1 MNRYS
6 FISRDLIAGGST
18 VPLSHTDP
26 LDWDGNAEVQ
36 RMSLHQGSQLYNKL
50 CNPTNASLPSSTL
63 SPGSGIAE
71 YDATFTAPICRGSN
85 SSCDS
90 GALLLGR
97 ASEINSPNTIDRC
110 SDGQDKT
117 TTYTESV
124 SRIIVTSTYGVELR
138 GGGDVKIQAT
148 VISRSKQDRVD
159 FYYASNASAT
169 LWTFITRV
177 APRATNPP
185 SEIGVT
191 LPYTRFPDIT
201 YKLPKCISASGCK
214 QAVR

>member
-1 MNRYS
+1 MS
-6 FISRDLIAGGST
+6 HDPISGGSS
-18 VPLSHTDP
+18 VPLSHKDP

-50 CNPTNASLPSSTL
+50 CNPTNMSLPSSTL
-63 SPGSGIAE
+63 VPGSGIAG
-71 YDATFTAPICRGSN
+71 YDALFTAPVCQGSN

-97 ASEINSPNTIDRC
+97 ASENNSPNTIDGC

-117 TTYTESV
+117 NAYTEAV
-124 SRIIVTSTYGVELR
+124 SRIIVSSTNGADLR
-138 GGGDVKIQAT
+138 GGEVVKIQAT

-159 FYYASNASAT
+159 FYYASNATSPV
-169 LWTFITRV
+169 WTFITSV
-177 APRATNPP
+177 APLATSPP
-185 SEIGVT
+185 SEIRVT
-191 LPYTRFPDIT
+191 LPNARFPDIT
-201 YKLPKCISASGCK
+201 YTLPKCVSASGCK